1 MTFGFALLTAGS
13 LLIYSGWSNSTI
25 AEVMR
30 GLAVS
35 KSGPGDVGFTTLIA
49 NIGTGTAEA
58 VSPSGGDG
66 PVIGGKGHPHKKEQ
80 VLRES
85 HPELKPGIIAVVAV
99 ILARFP
105 ELEIT
110 STTGG
115 SHATN
120 SLHYEGRA
128 VDLGGSPAVMRKAA
142 KWIARYLTGVLT
154 EGIHNPGLSVK
165 DKKKVPPS
173 FWGSETWN
181 DHTDHI
187 HVGV

>member
-1 MTFGFALLTAGS
+1 MTYGFALLTAGS

-25 AEVMR
+25 ADVMR

-35 KSGPGDVGFTTLIA
+35 KSGAGDTGFTTLLA
-49 NIGTGTAEA
+49 NIGAGSAEA
-58 VSPSGGDG
+58 VSPSKGEG
-66 PVIGGKGHPHKKEQ
+66 PVVGGKGDPNKKEQ
-80 VLRES
+80 LLKHS
-85 HPELKPGIIAVVAV
+85 HPELRPGVIAVVAV

-105 ELEIT
+105 ELQIT
-110 STTGG
+110 STNTG

-128 VDLGGSPAVMRKAA
+128 VDLAASPAYMNKAA
-142 KWIARYLTGVLT
+142 RWIARYLTGTLT

-165 DKKKVPPS
+165 DKHKVPPS
-173 FWGSETWN
+173 FWGSETWA

-187 HVGV
+187 HIGV